1 MALGTKTMVDLLAQT
16 GDSLVNVPQMGE
28 QERVLAAID
37 IGTNS
42 IHMVVVRI
50 QPDLP
55 AFTIVAREKDT
66 VRLGDRDPDTGDL
79 KASVMER
86 AIASL
91 RRCQE
96 IAKSFKAEQII
107 AVATSAVREAPN
119 GRDFIK
125 YIKSELGLLVNLI
138 SGQEEARRIYLGV
151 LSGMEF
157 DGQPHIIIDIG
168 GGSTELILGD
178 SHEPRSLTSTK
189 IGAVRLTSEYI
200 TTDPISNAEF
210 QFLQAYIR
218 GTLERAVEEV
228 RAALEPGETPRLV
241 GTAGTIETLAI
252 IQARE
257 QLGTVP
263 SPLTGYQLSLSYLRE
278 LVHRLRKLNN
288 LERAAIPGMS
298 DRRSEIVLA
307 GALILQEA
315 MALLGLNS
323 LTVCE
328 RSLREGVIVD
338 WMLTHGLIEDR
349 LRYQTEVRQRSVIKT
364 AHKYGVNL
372 EHSQRVANFA
382 LSLFDQT
389 RGVLHNWS
397 EEERELLWAAAILHN
412 CGHYISHSA
421 HHKHSYYLIRNGEL
435 LGYTETDIE
444 VMANLARYHRK
455 SSPKKKHE
463 SYSKLASKVHRQIVS
478 QLSAILRL
486 AVALDR
492 RQLGAIAG
500 VNCEF
505 SPERRS
511 LHLRLQPAHLD
522 DCALELWSLD
532 YNKGVFEEEFNV
544 KLVAKLEPV
553 AVALN

>member
-1 MALGTKTMVDLLAQT
+1 
-16 GDSLVNVPQMGE
+16 
-28 QERVLAAID
+28 
-37 IGTNS
+37 
-42 IHMVVVRI
+42 
-50 QPDLP
+50 
-55 AFTIVAREKDT
+55 
-66 VRLGDRDPDTGDL
+66 
-79 KASVMER
+79 
-86 AIASL
+86 
-91 RRCQE
+91 
-96 IAKSFKAEQII
+96 
-107 AVATSAVREAPN
+107 
-119 GRDFIK
+119 
-125 YIKSELGLLVNLI
+125 
-138 SGQEEARRIYLGV
+138 
-151 LSGMEF
+151 
-157 DGQPHIIIDIG
+157 
-168 GGSTELILGD
+168 
-178 SHEPRSLTSTK
+178 
-189 IGAVRLTSEYI
+189 
-200 TTDPISNAEF
+200 
-210 QFLQAYIR
+210 
-218 GTLERAVEEV
+218 
-228 RAALEPGETPRLV
+228 
-241 GTAGTIETLAI
+241 
-252 IQARE
+252 
-257 QLGTVP
+257 
-263 SPLTGYQLSLSYLRE
+263 
-278 LVHRLRKLNN
+278 
-288 LERAAIPGMS
+288 
-298 DRRSEIVLA
+298 
-307 GALILQEA
+307 
-315 MALLGLNS
+315 
-323 LTVCE
+323 
-328 RSLREGVIVD
+328 
-338 WMLTHGLIEDR
+338 
-349 LRYQTEVRQRSVIKT
+349 QRSVIKT